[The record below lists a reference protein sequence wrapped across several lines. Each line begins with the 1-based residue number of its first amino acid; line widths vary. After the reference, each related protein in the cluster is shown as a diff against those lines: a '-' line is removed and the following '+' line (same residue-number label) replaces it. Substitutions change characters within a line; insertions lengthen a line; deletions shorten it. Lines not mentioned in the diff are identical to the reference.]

1 MATTEEEKPKLIPTK
16 IWKCKN
22 PECKAWVR
30 EEFAESEQS
39 CPICK
44 GPMHRSMRHLP
55 AVQNKIKRQPKKPKS
70 EFDF

>member
-1 MATTEEEKPKLIPTK
+1 MSATNTTELKPTK
-16 IWKCKN
+16 ILKCKN

-30 EEFAESEQS
+30 EEFAQPDQT

-44 GPMHRSMRHLP
+44 GPMLRSMRHLP
-55 AVQNKIKRQPKKPKS
+55 PVQNKVAKAPKKPKS